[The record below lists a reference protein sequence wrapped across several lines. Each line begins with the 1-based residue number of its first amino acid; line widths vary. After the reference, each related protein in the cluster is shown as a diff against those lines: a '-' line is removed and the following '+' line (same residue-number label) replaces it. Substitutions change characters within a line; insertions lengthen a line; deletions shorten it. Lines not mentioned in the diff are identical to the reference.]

1 MRLRVLA
8 LAPALVLLAACG
20 GGTGDTAG
28 AGAQVDW
35 NFIRSQHATT
45 LATTSCL
52 SDATTSAVDCN
63 LARHDGLVALRSD
76 VERLPESASKRNML
90 GSIDRWEEKYTVYTG
105 DDCAGPSGTRGVT
118 CALDES
124 LLNMT
129 MVNIESVAKSPAS

>member
-1 MRLRVLA
+1 MRFRVLA

-20 GGTGDTAG
+20 GGTGDAAG
-28 AGAQVDW
+28 AGSQVDW
-35 NFIRSQHATT
+35 DFIRSQHATT

-52 SDATTSAVDCN
+52 SDANTSAVDCN
-63 LARHDGLVALRSD
+63 LARHDGLAALRTD
-76 VERLPESASKRNML
+76 AERLPESTSKHDIL
-90 GSIDRWEEKYTVYTG
+90 DSIDRWEEKYAAYTG

-129 MVNIESVAKSPAS
+129 MVNIESIARNPAS